1 MDGGSPYQPTF
12 KYNLTIT
19 MLYFADDEPDKD
31 LDEEDADLDDENSED
46 EDSDDE
52 DKDDD
57 SESDDDSDS
66 DKDDEEE
73 DDEDEDNKPVTRKE
87 LRELL
92 KSNRNKHNA
101 ADRVSKKKGQNT
113 KQPSDTDK
121 RLAQLEQSNK
131 ERMLLEKKL
140 DFASEHGLSKKQVNY
155 VFKLT
160 NRPTPKFLN
169 KPHVKAALDAIK
181 AQEGV
186 ARNTPSSSGKRFKA
200 PGGKKW
206 TELSSEERQ
215 SNFQDRRASILAN
228 KR

>member
-1 MDGGSPYQPTF
+1 
-12 KYNLTIT
+12 
-19 MLYFADDEPDKD
+19 MLFANDEHDKD
-31 LDEEDADLDDENSED
+31 RDEEEDADLDDENSED

-57 SESDDDSDS
+57 SDSDDEKDSDEE
-66 DKDDEEE
+66 DDSED

-92 KSNRNKHNA
+92 KSNQNKRNA

-113 KQPSDTDK
+113 KQPSETDK
-121 RLAQLEQSNK
+121 RLAALEQSHK

-181 AQEGV
+181 SQEGV
-186 ARNTPSSSGKRFKA
+186 ARNTPSSSGKRFKS

-215 SNFQDRRASILAN
+215 ANLADRRASILAS

>member
-1 MDGGSPYQPTF
+1 
-12 KYNLTIT
+12 
-19 MLYFADDEPDKD
+19 MLYFADDEHDKD
-31 LDEEDADLDDENSED
+31 RDEEEDADLDDENSD
-46 EDSDDE
+46 NEDSDDE

-57 SESDDDSDS
+57 SDSDDEKDSD
-66 DKDDEEE
+66 EE
-73 DDEDEDNKPVTRKE
+73 DDSEDEDEDEDNKPVTRKE

-92 KSNRNKHNA
+92 KSNQNKRNA
-101 ADRVSKKKGQNT
+101 SDRVSKKKGQNT

-121 RLAQLEQSNK
+121 RLAALEQSTK

>member
-1 MDGGSPYQPTF
+1 
-12 KYNLTIT
+12 

-31 LDEEDADLDDENSED
+31 LDEEEDADLDDENSDND

-52 DKDDD
+52 DKDADADDEEDSDEEDD
-57 SESDDDSDS
+57 SED
-66 DKDDEEE
+66 
-73 DDEDEDNKPVTRKE
+73 DEDNKPVTRKE

-92 KSNRNKHNA
+92 KSNQNKRNA
-101 ADRVSKKKGQNT
+101 SDRVSKKKGQNT
-113 KQPSDTDK
+113 KQPSETDK

-181 AQEGV
+181 SQEGV

-215 SNFQDRRASILAN
+215 SNFQDRRASILAG

>member
-1 MDGGSPYQPTF
+1 
-12 KYNLTIT
+12 
-19 MLYFADDEPDKD
+19 MLHFADDEHDKD
-31 LDEEDADLDDENSED
+31 RDEEEDADLDDENSD
-46 EDSDDE
+46 NEDSDDE
-52 DKDDD
+52 DEDAD
-57 SESDDDSDS
+57 SDADNDSDS
-66 DKDDEEE
+66 DKDDDEE
-73 DDEDEDNKPVTRKE
+73 DEEDEDNKPVTRKE

-92 KSNRNKHNA
+92 KSNQNKRNA
-101 ADRVSKKKGQNT
+101 SDRVSKKKGQDT
-113 KQPSDTDK
+113 KQQSDTDK

-181 AQEGV
+181 SQEGV
-186 ARNTPSSSGKRFKA
+186 ARNTPSGSGKRFKA

-215 SNFQDRRASILAN
+215 SNFRDRRASILAD

>member
-1 MDGGSPYQPTF
+1 
-12 KYNLTIT
+12 
-19 MLYFADDEPDKD
+19 MLHFADDEHDKD
-31 LDEEDADLDDENSED
+31 RDEEEDADLDDENSED
-46 EDSDDE
+46 EDSEDE
-52 DKDDD
+52 DKDAD
-57 SESDDDSDS
+57 SDSDDDSDS
-66 DKDDEEE
+66 DKDDEE
-73 DDEDEDNKPVTRKE
+73 DDEEDEDNKPVTRKE

-92 KSNRNKHNA
+92 KGNQNKNSAHR
-101 ADRVSKKKGQNT
+101 RVTSKKDGRDT

-181 AQEGV
+181 SQEGV

-215 SNFQDRRASILAN
+215 SNFQDRRASILSN